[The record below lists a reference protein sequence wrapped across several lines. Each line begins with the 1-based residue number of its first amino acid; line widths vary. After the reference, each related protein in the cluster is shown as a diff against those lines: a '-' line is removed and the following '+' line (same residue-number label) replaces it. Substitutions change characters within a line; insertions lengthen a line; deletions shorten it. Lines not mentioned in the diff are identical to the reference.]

1 MKALSAAQLQS
12 RRLPLDRLT
21 VRCAPD
27 IFEFSS
33 TREITPLEEGI
44 IGQPRAVKAMEFGLG
59 AKHPGFHI
67 YISGPIGSG
76 KTGFAVTKVKQVAQS
91 GSTPDDICYV
101 NHFGQPDRPI
111 VLTLPAGMGS
121 ELRRDVKE
129 LVEELHAE
137 IRKALEGEAHE
148 KRRSA
153 FLRQVETRLTAMFRE
168 MEELAKEEG
177 FILQK
182 GQSGIF
188 TIPMTEEGKPMSKDD
203 FDALEEKTRQEINDR
218 EHHLES
224 RLADVLRR
232 SRNLQKEANNHIKEI
247 ERDTAHQA
255 TKHLVEALKEKYKNH
270 AKVVEFLTNVQE
282 DVLENLSDLKGGVSS
297 DEEESTPAQ
306 LILLARGQKPAQQTR
321 YEVNLFVENGAQ
333 VGAPVIVES
342 NPTFTNLFG
351 KVEYRSSFGSM
362 ATDFTMIKPGAVHQA
377 NGGYLILQALP
388 LLASPGAWEGLKR
401 VLRTRELRIENL
413 GEQLGLP
420 STATLK
426 PEPMPIDVKVILIGN
441 PRIYYLLYN
450 MDEDF
455 RKFFKVRVDFDNVME
470 RNRENIR
477 KYAAFVGSVCERER
491 LLPFAAEAV
500 ARVIDYSSRLV
511 SHQRKLSTSF
521 HDIKDMIVEA
531 AMWADSEGAAE
542 VLSAHVDQA
551 MEEKNFRVNRVEE
564 RIQETMRDGMI
575 LVDTDGAVVGQVN
588 GLAVLDLGDYAFGK
602 PNRITA
608 RVYLGREGVIHI
620 EREIRLSGQ
629 SHSKGVLI
637 LTSFFASRFAQD
649 RPLSLSAALT
659 FEQLYDGIDGDSASS
674 AELYALLSALSGL
687 PIRQDIAVTGSVNQR
702 GEVQPIGGVNEKIEG
717 FFRLCQARG
726 LTGSQGV
733 IIPAQN
739 APNLMLVQAVLDAV
753 EAGDF
758 HIYAVSHVDEGME
771 ILSGVQAGQP
781 DEDGKY
787 PPGTVNALVTEKLLH
802 MEEKW
807 QESSKQ
813 AKKPRKPVPI
823 RSGERSGENG

>member
-1 MKALSAAQLQS
+1 M
-12 RRLPLDRLT
+12 
-21 VRCAPD
+21 
-27 IFEFSS
+27 FEFSS
-33 TREITPLEEGI
+33 TQEIPPLEEGI

-76 KTGFAVTKVKQVAQS
+76 KTGFAVTKVNQVAQ
-91 GSTPDDICYV
+91 GGRTPEDICYV
-101 NHFGQPDRPI
+101 NHFDQPDRPI

-137 IRKALEGEAHE
+137 IRKALEGETHE

-188 TIPMTEEGKPMSKDD
+188 TIPMTDEGKGMSKDD
-203 FDALEEKTRQEINDR
+203 FDALEEKERQEINDR
-218 EHHLES
+218 EHQLES
-224 RLADVLRR
+224 RLAEVLRR
-232 SRNLQKEANNHIKEI
+232 SRNMQKEANNHLKEI

-255 TKHLVEALKEKYKNH
+255 TKHLVEALKDKYKNH
-270 AKVVEFLTNVQE
+270 GKVVEFLANVQE
-282 DVLENLSDLKGGVSS
+282 DVLENLSDLKGSS
-297 DEEESTPAQ
+297 SSEEEESAPAS
-306 LILLARGQKPAQQTR
+306 LILLARGQKASQQTR
-321 YEVNLFVENGAQ
+321 YDVNLFVENGAQ
-333 VGAPVIVES
+333 VGAPVIVEA

-351 KVEYRSSFGSM
+351 KIEYRSSFGSM

-388 LLASPGAWEGLKR
+388 LLSSPGAWEGLKR

-420 STATLK
+420 TAATLK
-426 PEPMPIDVKVILIGN
+426 PEPVPVDIKVILIGN

-455 RKFFKVRVDFDNVME
+455 RKFFKVRVDFDSVME

-477 KYAAFVGSVCERER
+477 KYAAFVGSVCEREK
-491 LLPFAAEAV
+491 LLPYTAEAV
-500 ARVIDYSSRLV
+500 ARVVDYSSRLV

-531 AMWADSEGAAE
+531 AMWAEGEGGTA
-542 VLSAHVDQA
+542 VLAIHVDRA
-551 MEEKNFRVNRVEE
+551 MEEKNYRVNRIEE
-564 RIQETMRDGMI
+564 RIQETMQEGMLLI
-575 LVDTDGAVVGQVN
+575 DTDGAVVGQVN

-637 LTSFFASRFAQD
+637 LSSFFASRFAQE

-726 LTGSQGV
+726 LTGAQGV
-733 IIPAQN
+733 LIPVQN
-739 APNLMLVQAVLDAV
+739 VPNLVLEPAVLTAV
-753 EAGDF
+753 ERGQF

-771 ILSGVQAGQP
+771 ILTGVQAGTA
-781 DEDGKY
+781 DEEGKY
-787 PPGTVNALVTEKLLH
+787 LPGTVNALVAEKLLH

-807 QESSKQ
+807 QESAKQSRKARKTLGGDTGEKGLSKKGQ
-813 AKKPRKPVPI
+813 KR
-823 RSGERSGENG
+823 

>member
-67 YISGPIGSG
+67 FISGPIGSG

-91 GSTPDDICYV
+91 ESTPDDICYV

-129 LVEELHAE
+129 LVEELHGE

-203 FDALEEKTRQEINDR
+203 FDSLEEKRRQEINDR
-218 EHHLES
+218 EHRLES

-232 SRNLQKEANNHIKEI
+232 SRNLQKEANNHLKEI
-247 ERDTAHQA
+247 ERDSAHQA
-255 TKHLVEALKEKYKNH
+255 TKHLVDALKEKYKNH
-270 AKVVEFLTNVQE
+270 VKVVEFLTNVQE
-282 DVLENLSDLKGGVSS
+282 DVLENLSDLKGGAPS
-297 DEEESTPAQ
+297 EEEEGTPAQ
-306 LILLARGQKPAQQTR
+306 LILLARGQRPSQLTR

-426 PEPMPIDVKVILIGN
+426 PEPVPIDVKVILIGS

-455 RKFFKVRVDFDNVME
+455 RKFFKVRVDFDSVME
-470 RNRENIR
+470 RNQENIR
-477 KYAAFVGSVCERER
+477 KYAAFVGSVCEREM
-491 LLPFAAEAV
+491 LLPFTAEAV

-531 AMWADSEGAAE
+531 AMWAESEGATE
-542 VLSAHVDQA
+542 VLAGHVDQA
-551 MEEKNFRVNRVEE
+551 IQEKNFRVNRIEE
-564 RIQETMRDGMI
+564 RIQETICDGML

-637 LTSFFASRFAQD
+637 LTSFFASRFARE

-674 AELYALLSALSGL
+674 AELYALLSALSEL
-687 PIRQDIAVTGSVNQR
+687 PLRQDIAVTGSVNQR

-733 IIPAQN
+733 IIPASN
-739 APNLMLVQAVLDAV
+739 APNLMLDQAVLDAV
-753 EAGDF
+753 EAGRF
-758 HIYAVSHVDEGME
+758 HIYAVSHVDEGIE

-787 PPGTVNALVTEKLLH
+787 PPGTVNALITEKLLR

-813 AKKPRKPVPI
+813 AKKSRKPASI